1 MLMEQRALFRY
12 FRAFHNCKFVDDC
25 MELELQ
31 QFQVGL

>member
-1 MLMEQRALFRY
+1 MLMEQRALFRC
-12 FRAFHNCKFVDDC
+12 FRAFHNFNFVDC